1 MLSGSMAIGR
11 NDDAYGWF
19 GAFYTIPSSGFG
31 DIKRIVSP
39 QHRCVQQIALDYRR
53 NAEACRHYDPFR
65 QAVDPLRRKLRP
77 NSVGY
82 YTRIGQSHAW
92 KKYGELLPT
101 NAPRDRAVRH
111 QISQNTRELSDD
123 LVARMMAKGIV
134 NEFESINVRE
144 DQRSEVM
151 VAQVAQ
157 EGRDT
162 TRAED
167 DGTHS
172 GISAGNG

>member
-1 MLSGSMAIGR
+1 
-11 NDDAYGWF
+11 
-19 GAFYTIPSSGFG
+19 
-31 DIKRIVSP
+31 
-39 QHRCVQQIALDYRR
+39 
-53 NAEACRHYDPFR
+53 
-65 QAVDPLRRKLRP
+65 
-77 NSVGY
+77 
-82 YTRIGQSHAW
+82 
-92 KKYGELLPT
+92 
-101 NAPRDRAVRH
+101 
-111 QISQNTRELSDD
+111 
-123 LVARMMAKGIV
+123 MMAKGIV
-134 NEFESINVRE
+134 NELESINVRE

>member
-39 QHRCVQQIALDYRR
+39 QHRCVQQFALDYRR

-77 NSVGY
+77 NPLA
-82 YTRIGQSHAW
+82 I
-92 KKYGELLPT
+92 
-101 NAPRDRAVRH
+101 
-111 QISQNTRELSDD
+111 
-123 LVARMMAKGIV
+123 
-134 NEFESINVRE
+134 
-144 DQRSEVM
+144 
-151 VAQVAQ
+151 
-157 EGRDT
+157 
-162 TRAED
+162 TRA
-167 DGTHS
+167 
-172 GISAGNG
+172 SANPTRGRNMANSSPPTRPATAR